1 MAGNCYNDVM
11 STFLKGDIMKT
22 KRDFYPKPD
31 FYLLPVE
38 AIPVVYPLK
47 CWVENKFEYEQ
58 RDFFLIKASPPLI
71 YSDSQQKISET
82 EQVVLAARYEGKTIE
97 KIRKWPLI
105 VNIMKLNKEL
115 DSSTH
120 ILTKDDVEIIAL
132 GEIYPSVR
140 AVWKIARKIFE
151 KNDIYW

>member
-1 MAGNCYNDVM
+1 
-11 STFLKGDIMKT
+11 MKT

-31 FYLLPVE
+31 FYLLPDE
-38 AIPVVYPLK
+38 AVPVVYPLK
-47 CWVENKFEYEQ
+47 CWVENKFEHEQ
-58 RDFFLIKASPPLI
+58 RNDFFLIKVIPSLI
-71 YSDSQQKISET
+71 YSDSRQKISEI
-82 EQVVLAARYEGKTIE
+82 EQVVLAARYENKTIA

-132 GEIYPSVR
+132 GKIYPSVR